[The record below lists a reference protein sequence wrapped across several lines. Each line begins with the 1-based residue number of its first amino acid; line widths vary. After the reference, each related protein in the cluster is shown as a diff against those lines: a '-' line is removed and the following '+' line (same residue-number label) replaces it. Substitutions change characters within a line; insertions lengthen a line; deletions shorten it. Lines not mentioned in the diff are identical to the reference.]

1 MTPAKT
7 AATIYSLRPKLI
19 KPEAGSETRLVQTS
33 VAMVLGLNAALFLQ
47 QLNFRLR
54 TPSHGVEG
62 EAWYEASYA
71 SLQAVDF
78 PFWSEK
84 TIARTARRLEKRGI
98 ITARPLSR
106 NTYDRTKWYTLNDEK
121 LAEALGSTTGPGVPL
136 EGTPSPH
143 HHEDTV
149 SPSLEEEKREKKEPE
164 GAHVCR
170 GQEDEDQL
178 PAEPQAPTAETAPGN
193 TAPQAENHTTELSVP
208 SHAPEQPG
216 AAKQPAPTAKQQACP
231 HPFAE
236 VITLT
241 GGITICNHCFGL
253 VAFDPL
259 ADAA

>member
-1 MTPAKT
+1 
-7 AATIYSLRPKLI
+7 
-19 KPEAGSETRLVQTS
+19 
-33 VAMVLGLNAALFLQ
+33 
-47 QLNFRLR
+47 
-54 TPSHGVEG
+54 
-62 EAWYEASYA
+62 
-71 SLQAVDF
+71 VDF

-98 ITARPLSR
+98 ITARAMSR
-106 NTYDRTKWYTLNDEK
+106 NTYDRTKWYTINDEK
-121 LAEALGSTTGPGVPL
+121 LAEALGCTTGQSVPL

-143 HHEDTV
+143 DDQDTV

-164 GAHVCR
+164 GEIAV
-170 GQEDEDQL
+170 GVEEEDRL
-178 PAEPQAPTAETAPGN
+178 PAEPQAAAADTAPGD

-208 SHAPEQPG
+208 SHAPEQPE